1 MYKTINTKLVFLGI
15 FFSKII
21 ASIRVTFWGYCTKK
35 MEISIAREFLLIIA
49 TFFKENV
56 LGGKVRKWL
65 TEQRAKNSFFFT
77 KAKIALKNH
86 VVNDGFCQEKS

>member
-1 MYKTINTKLVFLGI
+1 MYKTINTKIGFLGHI
-15 FFSKII
+15 FFKDYCKHKGNIL
-21 ASIRVTFWGYCTKK
+21 GYCTTK